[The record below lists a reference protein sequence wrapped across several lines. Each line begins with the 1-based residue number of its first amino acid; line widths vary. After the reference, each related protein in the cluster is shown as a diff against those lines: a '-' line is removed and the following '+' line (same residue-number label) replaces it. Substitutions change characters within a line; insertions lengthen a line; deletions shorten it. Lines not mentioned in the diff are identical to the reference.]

1 MATTQEAKVKVE
13 GTGAEIDKKQREARE
28 LQKKEQAL
36 SEKLSEMEA
45 DEIRLNRL
53 KEQVRKAKEEQET
66 QTQDGA
72 G

>member
-13 GTGAEIDKKQREARE
+13 GAGAEIDKKQREARE

-53 KEQVRKAKEEQET
+53 KEQVR
-66 QTQDGA
+66 
-72 G
+72 